1 MFKPED
7 KFDLYIQMV
16 IGKRKGSAKQQEMLS
31 KFRYA
36 FNLICEGYTPLQ
48 VSKIVAE
55 KYDMSQSRAFK
66 IIQDAKKIFGDASEF
81 SKKGDQY
88 AYYEYCMRMAKKAEQ
103 SGDFNSARNFA
114 LDGAKV
120 RDLFS
125 QNHAGLFDPMDFMIP
140 QAFVITS
147 DPRFLEA
154 ANRALEIQLQEGEG
168 FQVLKDEKATGQDG
182 LSQ

>member
-1 MFKPED
+1 
-7 KFDLYIQMV
+7 
-16 IGKRKGSAKQQEMLS
+16 MLS

-81 SKKGDQY
+81 SKKGEQY
-88 AYYEYCMRMAKKAEQ
+88 AYYEYCMRMSKKAAEAK
-103 SGDFNSARNFA
+103 DFNASRNFA
-114 LDGAKV
+114 LDAAKGK
-120 RDLFS
+120 DLFS
-125 QNHAGLFDPMDFMIP
+125 TSHAGLFDPLDFMIP

-154 ANRALEIQLQEGEG
+154 ANRALEIELQEGEG
-168 FQVLKDEKATGQDG
+168 FEVLKDEKTTGQDG